1 MFPTK
6 ATTRDMIASGEYLKY
21 LEDYRPRLQQWL
33 ERFNSIEGIVNHI
46 LRIEALLTAI
56 VPPFSR
62 TLLLMEYEYN
72 RKGSRFTPCGRSR
85 LC

>member
-6 ATTRDMIASGEYLKY
+6 AMTRDMIASGEYLRY

-33 ERFNSIEGIVNHI
+33 ERFNSIEGMADDNSET
-46 LRIEALLTAI
+46 EALLTAI
-56 VPPFSR
+56 VPPLSR

-72 RKGSRFTPCGRSR
+72 RKASQSAPHGQSISY
-85 LC
+85 